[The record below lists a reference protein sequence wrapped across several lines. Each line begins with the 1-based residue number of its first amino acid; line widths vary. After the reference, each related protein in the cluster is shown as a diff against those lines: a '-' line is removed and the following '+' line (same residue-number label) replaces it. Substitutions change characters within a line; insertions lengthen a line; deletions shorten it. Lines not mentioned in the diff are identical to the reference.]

1 MTDLFERRLAE
12 RLQAH
17 PLPEDIPDLGI
28 RTVRLGQRMRRR
40 RIGAV
45 VVGLVVL
52 LMIPVASG
60 LLGGAANTE
69 YPPAIG
75 RSSPPA
81 QTATD
86 PITVI
91 LDLENRAL
99 GDAPE
104 VSTVRGKSVW
114 QPSGETVDLPAGQFG
129 SIAEYGSRLAWL
141 TRTGGDLRL
150 NVSPKPLPIA
160 TNESEV
166 TGVEPGPSGSVMV
179 RTQAGPVFLT
189 RGGMLVA
196 PSQPELRTNRMV
208 ATAKDIWVEN
218 GGRVARVRM
227 AEIESG
233 SFQGRAYP
241 QFQKVIIG
249 DPRADRLLV
258 IDDLGCQGVVK
269 GSTAEWVWRSCDW
282 ELSAFSSDGRLVAG
296 RSVMY
301 GTIGIIDLST
311 GEPVLRID
319 QGKTSVGPQMVF
331 DEAHRLNFRVGS
343 PAVGKPQ
350 IGTRVD
356 GFAFMVCDL
365 AGECWFSS
373 DQYADPVEFV
383 LPNRK

>member
-75 RSSPPA
+75 RSSAPA

-129 SIAEYGSRLAWL
+129 AIAEYGSRLAWL

-160 TNESEV
+160 TNGSEV

-218 GGRVARVRM
+218 GG
-227 AEIESG
+227 
-233 SFQGRAYP
+233 
-241 QFQKVIIG
+241 
-249 DPRADRLLV
+249 
-258 IDDLGCQGVVK
+258 
-269 GSTAEWVWRSCDW
+269 
-282 ELSAFSSDGRLVAG
+282 
-296 RSVMY
+296 
-301 GTIGIIDLST
+301 
-311 GEPVLRID
+311 
-319 QGKTSVGPQMVF
+319 
-331 DEAHRLNFRVGS
+331 
-343 PAVGKPQ
+343 
-350 IGTRVD
+350 
-356 GFAFMVCDL
+356 
-365 AGECWFSS
+365 
-373 DQYADPVEFV
+373 
-383 LPNRK
+383 